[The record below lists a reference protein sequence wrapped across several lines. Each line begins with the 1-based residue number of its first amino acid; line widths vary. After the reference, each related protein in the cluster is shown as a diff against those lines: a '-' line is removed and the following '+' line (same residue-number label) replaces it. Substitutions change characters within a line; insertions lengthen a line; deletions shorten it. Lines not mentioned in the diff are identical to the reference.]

1 MYDSTLESNFEE
13 SKEVQIGN
21 YCSQLEPGSITYQE
35 NVIKFHNCQ
44 KQVWIITRGTLRII
58 KRVSGVIVKE
68 VPVNKLIQIY
78 KERLE
83 NNFNEDQLESKLRDI
98 GDKTA

>member
-1 MYDSTLESNFEE
+1 LEF
-13 SKEVQIGN
+13 
-21 YCSQLEPGSITYQE
+21 GSIKYQE

-44 KQVWIITRGTLRII
+44 KQVWVITRGTSRII

-68 VPVNKLIQIY
+68 VSVNKLIQIY

-83 NNFNEDQLESKLRDI
+83 NNLHEDQLENKLRDI
-98 GDKTA
+98 ERE